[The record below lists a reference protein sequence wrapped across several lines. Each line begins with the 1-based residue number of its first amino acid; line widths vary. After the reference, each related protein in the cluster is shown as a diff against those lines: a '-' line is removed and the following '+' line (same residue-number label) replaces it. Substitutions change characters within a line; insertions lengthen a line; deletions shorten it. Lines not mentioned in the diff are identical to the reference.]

1 MTRPARILV
10 WTLTSLF
17 TLLAILVV
25 VIATFDWNRVKP
37 LLNEKVS
44 EALHRP
50 FAINGNLAVHWR
62 TEPEEGGWR
71 AWVPWPHFI
80 AEDLTLGNPDWLKE
94 PDMVGL
100 ARVELL
106 IDGRPVGDA
115 VYGRAY
121 DITSAWKISTDPQHP
136 HVAFDA
142 TLDTRQLSPGRHW
155 LGLTLYGKDGS
166 VEQWQEQSFTVPA
179 R

>member
-80 AEDLTLGNPDWLKE
+80 AEDLTLGNPEWLKE

-100 ARVELL
+100 ARVEFRLAPL
-106 IDGRPVGDA
+106 PLVFQQISIPASTLPSLPPTSPAWPMDA
-115 VYGRAY
+115 LTGCS
-121 DITSAWKISTDPQHP
+121 TSAPRMKTQNLQSGSWISAPSALTR
-136 HVAFDA
+136 A
-142 TLDTRQLSPGRHW
+142 TSASTTRP
-155 LGLTLYGKDGS
+155 
-166 VEQWQEQSFTVPA
+166 
-179 R
+179 

>member
-1 MTRPARILV
+1 MTRPARIIV
-10 WTLTSLF
+10 WTFATLA

-71 AWVPWPHFI
+71 AFVPWPHFT
-80 AEDLTLGNPDWLKE
+80 AEDLTLGNPEWLKE
-94 PDMVGL
+94 PRMVGL
-100 ARVELL
+100 ERVDFRLAPLPL
-106 IDGRPVGDA
+106 IVQRISIPRIDLVKPSASLIRLADGPGQLGVRL
-115 VYGRAY
+115 RA
-121 DITSAWKISTDPQHP
+121 Q
-136 HVAFDA
+136 
-142 TLDTRQLSPGRHW
+142 G
-155 LGLTLYGKDGS
+155 
-166 VEQWQEQSFTVPA
+166 
-179 R
+179 

>member
-10 WTLTSLF
+10 WTFTSLL

-44 EALHRP
+44 EALQRP
-50 FAINGNLAVHWR
+50 FAINGNLAVDWR

-80 AEDLTLGNPDWLKE
+80 AEDLTLGNPECSRNRRW
-94 PDMVGL
+94 
-100 ARVELL
+100 
-106 IDGRPVGDA
+106 
-115 VYGRAY
+115 
-121 DITSAWKISTDPQHP
+121 SAWSAWRSAWRRCRCCSSRSASRAST
-136 HVAFDA
+136 
-142 TLDTRQLSPGRHW
+142 
-155 LGLTLYGKDGS
+155 
-166 VEQWQEQSFTVPA
+166 
-179 R
+179 

>member
-10 WTLTSLF
+10 WTLTSLL

-44 EALHRP
+44 EALQRP
-50 FAINGNLAVHWR
+50 FAINGNLAVQWH

-94 PDMVGL
+94 PKMVGL
-100 ARVELL
+100 ERVEFRLAPLPLL
-106 IDGRPVGDA
+106 FQQISIPRINLTKPTASLTRGKWWKQVPRWWCWRP
-115 VYGRAY
+115 
-121 DITSAWKISTDPQHP
+121 
-136 HVAFDA
+136 
-142 TLDTRQLSPGRHW
+142 
-155 LGLTLYGKDGS
+155 
-166 VEQWQEQSFTVPA
+166 
-179 R
+179 

>member
-10 WTLTSLF
+10 WTLASLL
-17 TLLAILVV
+17 TVLAILVV

-80 AEDLTLGNPDWLKE
+80 AEDLTLGNPEWLKE
-94 PDMVGL
+94 PKMVGL
-100 ARVELL
+100 ERVEFRLAPL
-106 IDGRPVGDA
+106 PLMFQQID
-115 VYGRAY
+115 
-121 DITSAWKISTDPQHP
+121 QHTP
-136 HVAFDA
+136 HQPHQAHC
-142 TLDTRQLSPGRHW
+142 QPHSPGRW
-155 LGLTLYGKDGS
+155 PRQLGLRLRPQG
-166 VEQWQEQSFTVPA
+166 
-179 R
+179 

>member
-50 FAINGNLAVHWR
+50 FA
-62 TEPEEGGWR
+62 
-71 AWVPWPHFI
+71 
-80 AEDLTLGNPDWLKE
+80 
-94 PDMVGL
+94 
-100 ARVELL
+100 
-106 IDGRPVGDA
+106 
-115 VYGRAY
+115 
-121 DITSAWKISTDPQHP
+121 
-136 HVAFDA
+136 
-142 TLDTRQLSPGRHW
+142 
-155 LGLTLYGKDGS
+155 
-166 VEQWQEQSFTVPA
+166 
-179 R
+179 